1 MSSLPKPASKPVA
14 YGLLVFIMVIWASAF
29 AGLRLVLREIDWV
42 TLTMMRMIFASGAL
56 LVAGLLLGTPFPHK
70 RDWWKVALTG
80 LFGFTFYH
88 LSLNLGLEY
97 ITAGQGAFIISTIP
111 IWTSI
116 LAWQFLSENVTARTW
131 AGMAVGLAG
140 VGVIS
145 LDPAT
150 MSVSVGS
157 FIVLF
162 SAMCAGA
169 NIVIQK
175 DLLKRYRAL
184 DVAVYATSMGTL
196 PLLLWLPWSIEPLQ
210 GMSTEGWLVVAY
222 LGLIPIGL
230 GYFLYQVALTALEAN
245 RASQLQLLIPPIA
258 AVIAWFWIG
267 EEPGANLLIG
277 GPIIL
282 AGVLLGNLERRRR
295 RQRAPS
301 DDDSAR

>member
-1 MSSLPKPASKPVA
+1 MSRLPEPASKPVA
-14 YGLLVFIMVIWASAF
+14 YGLLVFIMFIWASAF
-29 AGLRLVLREIDWV
+29 AGIRLVLREIDWV
-42 TLTMMRMIFASGAL
+42 TLTMMRMVFASGAL
-56 LVAGLLLGTPFPHK
+56 LTAGLFFGTPFP
-70 RDWWKVALTG
+70 RREDWWKVALTG
-80 LFGFTFYH
+80 IFGFTFYH
-88 LSLNLGLEY
+88 LALNLGLEY
-97 ITAGQGAFIISTIP
+97 INAGQGAFIISTIP

-116 LAWQFLSENVTARTW
+116 LAWQFLNERVTARTW
-131 AGMAVGLAG
+131 AGMALGLTG

-145 LDPAT
+145 LDLQT

-175 DLLKRYRAL
+175 DLLERYRAL

-196 PLLLWLPWSIEPLQ
+196 PLLLWMPWGIEPLQ
-210 GMSTEGWLVVAY
+210 SLSTKGWLVVAY

-230 GYFLYQVALTALEAN
+230 GYFLYQIALTALEAN

-258 AVIAWFWIG
+258 AVIAWFWIA
-267 EEPGANLLIG
+267 EEPGPNLIIG

-282 AGVLLGNLERRRR
+282 IGVLLGNLERRKRKK
-295 RQRAPS
+295 A
-301 DDDSAR
+301 DG